1 MRIPVG
7 NFGNVIAPVAPSGRN
22 IGHGPL
28 VGDAMVS
35 AGNMLSVEAR
45 QMQAEEEAKRREAE
59 KIKANMAVAKA
70 KNDLADML
78 DEIDSGM
85 SDGSIA
91 KTDAEKLHAERSQK
105 LMEGSLK
112 GIDPEFQGQVRMH
125 LDDAIRHGGRT
136 VRKHVAA
143 RDQQDIQA
151 GIVSYMEQMQRY
163 AGRGEAERQEAMRN
177 VEAFLQ
183 TAGPQ
188 AGMKAQDIAKQAQ
201 AFKEGVTLNWLDMAI
216 SQNAKS
222 SKALAQIQKDIA
234 EDKFPEL
241 DPAKRTFLENKIM
254 AKQQHLLHV
263 SEVAERRR
271 MTQLE
276 RGERRLAWY
285 VENGMEIPPQELAA
299 FDKAS
304 KGTPFE
310 GAVQMI
316 MAEQKAVADF
326 SRLSP
331 NDMMAKLNE
340 LKTSYGATPSK
351 EQATHL
357 AKIGRFVDNSIK
369 LLRESPL
376 TFATQREGAVVQP
389 LDFAKP
395 QEWESNL
402 AARTGI
408 LLEQSK
414 RNGTTPKGLFPQ
426 EAAMLSKAL
435 KDARP
440 DQAAEMLAT
449 LRRGFGDDK
458 VFRATM
464 QQIAPDNPVVANAGI
479 FAARGLESTKDR
491 AVADLILRGNALLRP
506 DTKEDGKPAGGKLL
520 PMPKEED
527 MQRGFASYE
536 RNAYAGK
543 EQARNVAYQTAKA
556 IYAAKASEQ
565 GDYSGDLN
573 SRRWAE
579 AMSMATGKVESHK
592 GSHIV
597 MPYGMDYGT
606 FKDGLKTRSIALI
619 ASGQLPAGF
628 TPEKLR
634 DLPLENAGDGKFFF
648 RVGDGYLAGKD
659 GRPVLIDFNQ

>member
-1 MRIPVG
+1 
-7 NFGNVIAPVAPSGRN
+7 
-22 IGHGPL
+22 
-28 VGDAMVS
+28 MV
-35 AGNMLSVEAR
+35 
-45 QMQAEEEAKRREAE
+45 
-59 KIKANMAVAKA
+59 
-70 KNDLADML
+70 
-78 DEIDSGM
+78 
-85 SDGSIA
+85 
-91 KTDAEKLHAERSQK
+91 
-105 LMEGSLK
+105 
-112 GIDPEFQGQVRMH
+112 
-125 LDDAIRHGGRT
+125 
-136 VRKHVAA
+136 
-143 RDQQDIQA
+143 
-151 GIVSYMEQMQRY
+151 
-163 AGRGEAERQEAMRN
+163 
-177 VEAFLQ
+177 
-183 TAGPQ
+183 
-188 AGMKAQDIAKQAQ
+188 
-201 AFKEGVTLNWLDMAI
+201 
-216 SQNAKS
+216 
-222 SKALAQIQKDIA
+222 
-234 EDKFPEL
+234 
-241 DPAKRTFLENKIM
+241 
-254 AKQQHLLHV
+254 
-263 SEVAERRR
+263 
-271 MTQLE
+271 
-276 RGERRLAWY
+276 
-285 VENGMEIPPQELAA
+285 
-299 FDKAS
+299 
-304 KGTPFE
+304 
-310 GAVQMI
+310 

-543 EQARNVAYQTAKA
+543 EQTRNVAYQTAKA

-565 GDYSGDLN
+565 GDYSGDLK